1 MGRYAIVCEAER
13 SGYDISQVAD
23 SAMTIG
29 ELKELLRDFDDDD
42 LFIISHDNG
51 YTYGSLSSWSMQ
63 EAQEDDEG
71 NWELY

>member
-1 MGRYAIVCEAER
+1 
-13 SGYDISQVAD
+13 
-23 SAMTIG
+23 MTIG
-29 ELKELLRDFDDDD
+29 ELKGLLRDFDDDD

-51 YTYGSLSSWSMQ
+51 YTYGSISSWSIQ